1 MDYLMI
7 ALTALVIEIM
17 LIMMLFCG
25 LYLRKRSL
33 PKDPFVKPLQNK
45 NNPKLKEYSAM
56 LHRHMDKV
64 QVKYDKT
71 AANLGVK
78 HHISECPPDSH
89 ALIAC
94 IHCHY
99 DYILCEISAIELGE
113 ISIDKIGQHQQ
124 GVRRIISEF
133 EAIESNILNGG
144 KPLSE
149 GSAEVK
155 VLHSKL
161 KQERETDEDQSKSY
175 LYDLKKESIFN
186 KRENKK
192 LSQQLDIFK
201 ERVRELEES
210 KETTETN
217 VEDVSS
223 EMYKILEKEKTELED
238 SLYQANERITDLK
251 AYKARFD
258 ELQSQVSSESDAS
271 VELRQD
277 LRTQVEG
284 TENED
289 EIDKLIS
296 EYETVRTSLDD
307 FMERPDVAPM
317 AAISRNENDEKIAE
331 MNQAIDD
338 FAKECC
344 SAMKEDT
351 FQLAEINSSES
362 DTVKKLQVE
371 LQQVTID
378 KDRLQQNLDDLE
390 QSIKNKGKIIV
401 NLEKSISGKQEDI
414 EQLQE
419 KMHQVSTKNASIA
432 DLELTVER
440 FSRQSMTMMQQIMDL
455 EEENAKLK
463 EQVN

>member
-17 LIMMLFCG
+17 FIMMLFCG
-25 LYLRKRSL
+25 LYLRKKS
-33 PKDPFVKPLQNK
+33 PKNSFVKPQFNK

-56 LHRHMDKV
+56 LHKHMDKV
-64 QVKYDKT
+64 QVKYDRT
-71 AANLGVK
+71 ATNLGVK

-99 DYILCEISAIELGE
+99 DYVLCEISAVELGE
-113 ISIDKIGQHQQ
+113 ISVDKIGQHQQ

-133 EAIESNILNGG
+133 EAIESNILNSG
-144 KPLSE
+144 KPLNE

-155 VLHSKL
+155 ALHSKL
-161 KQERETDEDQSKSY
+161 KQAREIDENESKSY
-175 LYDLKKESIFN
+175 LYDLKKESVFN

-192 LSQQLDIFK
+192 LLQQLDIFK
-201 ERVRELEES
+201 DRVRELEES
-210 KETTETN
+210 KDAVDTN

-223 EMYKILEKEKTELED
+223 EMYSMLKNEKSELED

-277 LRTQVEG
+277 LRNHVEG
-284 TENED
+284 TESED

-307 FMERPDVAPM
+307 FMERPDIAPM
-317 AAISRNENDEKIAE
+317 AAISRSENDEKIAE
-331 MNQAIDD
+331 MNQAMDS

-344 SAMKEDT
+344 LAMKEDT
-351 FQLAEINSSES
+351 FQLAELNSSES
-362 DTVKKLQVE
+362 DTVKKLQHE

-390 QSIKNKGKIIV
+390 QSIKNKGKIIS
-401 NLEKSISGKQEDI
+401 NLEKSISGKEGDI

-419 KMHQVSTKNASIA
+419 KMRQVSTKNASIA

-455 EEENAKLK
+455 EEENSKLK
-463 EQVN
+463 EQIH